1 MENSAYRAAFKAAR
15 ERLKRKGVFVGES
28 SGYPRVEIHS
38 VGEGERLDK
47 GGCLRKISLNV
58 ESMSSDSLGEAEKMN
73 SDNLSLLT
81 SEDLATESS
90 GFKFVGIVPSQLQDS
105 VEESDT
111 QNAIYR
117 IIQGFDIYLET
128 I

>member
-1 MENSAYRAAFKAAR
+1 MESSAYRVAFKVVR
-15 ERLKRKGVFVGES
+15 ERLVRKGVFVGES

-38 VGEGERLDK
+38 VGESERLDK
-47 GGCLRKISLNV
+47 GGRLRKISLNV
-58 ESMSSDSLGEAEKMN
+58 ESMSSGSLGEAEKMN

-81 SEDLATESS
+81 SEDLATESL